1 MPVNCLNTYAQDWV
15 IKVKV
20 AKKYELR
27 HWSNR
32 RGQGCLLNVDLMDK
46 SGAMIQA
53 TFFNDGARKYNDIIQ
68 ECRTYIMR
76 GGQVKIANKRFTTI
90 QNDHSITFDVG
101 ADIREAADSDQGQ
114 IVGTMYNFTSF
125 KDLHSAGAGRRGPS
139 MIDVI
144 GVIIEV

>member
-53 TFFNDGARKYNDIIQ
+53 TFFNDGARKYNDLIQ
-68 ECRTYIMR
+68 EYRTYIMR
-76 GGQVKIANKRFTTI
+76 GGQVKIANRRFTTI
-90 QNDHSITFDVG
+90 
-101 ADIREAADSDQGQ
+101 
-114 IVGTMYNFTSF
+114 
-125 KDLHSAGAGRRGPS
+125 
-139 MIDVI
+139 
-144 GVIIEV
+144 